1 MPFYYPEQDSLQTS
15 SGPLVI
21 GSGLTVD
28 YETGTL
34 LATPGGLPTGVEAVL
49 AGNGIFVNGNT
60 GVVSISNTGVLDIQS
75 GSNIAITRVGGTV
88 TIQALIPPQLNGTV
102 TCIRTGPGLTG
113 GPIVSTGTICLQ
125 PTGVTEGSYTNANIS
140 VDSYGRVLSASCGSF
155 GQTFIACS
163 PLSITGTGPVVFDIC
178 SATESQRGVV
188 LLCNS
193 TQSTSQLTAATPSAV
208 FSVCTIAAN
217 ASLCA
222 VQAVSLA
229 NSALIDAQAAEAN
242 ATTALAQ
249 SAQAL
254 TDVVTAQ
261 NTADTALADALNAQ
275 NTANDAESLATSA
288 EVLANTALTTAA
300 TAVPLACY
308 TQKGTVL
315 SGTGT
320 GLVSGVTPV
329 SDGQVLVSCALCSQ
343 GVHWVDPSGTI
354 GTVTQ
359 VNAGGGL
366 AGGPITSVGTLY
378 VSDTGVVPNTYANAT
393 ITVNSRGQI
402 TSATDGSTTA
412 GIPCGIIT
420 RNGELI
426 VGAGPNQPVALPPG
440 NTGQILVADPSQPT
454 GVLWAS
460 YGNNW
465 YVGTQ
470 SFCAITAYSFDTP
483 AVDPSIGVW
492 AHNCLMWRALGGKMW
507 EVRGSVC
514 VTNPAGFTEGN
525 GSYAFPLPAG
535 LCFNTTPGLGQPNNL
550 IVCLCRACDYT
561 IVDKLRCSV
570 ALPNTFVSA
579 VRRFC
584 GESGGCQ
591 QNTWG
596 SVYIPSVA
604 GQCSQT
610 GIPCACYTLLLN
622 DAASSLCCGVRAS
635 DTIGSGWYN
644 FTKSNCIRW
653 NFTFLAA

>member
-1 MPFYYPEQDSLQTS
+1 MAGTPFYYPEQDSLQTS

-75 GSNIAITRVGGTV
+75 GSNIAITRVGGIV

-155 GQTFIACS
+155 GQTFVACS

-193 TQSTSQLTAATPSAV
+193 AQSTSKLTAATPFSV

-217 ASLCA
+217 ATLCA

-275 NTANDAESLATSA
+275 NTANTAEALANSATITADTALNVATSA
-288 EVLANTALTTAA
+288 VPLPLYTGPGVVLAGSGPGTAT
-300 TAVPLACY
+300 PLAP
-308 TQKGTVL
+308 
-315 SGTGT
+315 TGN
-320 GLVSGVTPV
+320 
-329 SDGQVLVSCALCSQ
+329 GQILVSCSTCST
-343 GVHWVDPSGTI
+343 GIHWVDPSGHV

-359 VNAGGGL
+359 VNAGTGL
-366 AGGPITSVGTLY
+366 GGGPITTAGTLCIL
-378 VSDTGVVPNTYANAT
+378 DTGVLNPGVSSGVFANPT
-393 ITVNSRGQI
+393 ITVNAQGQI
-402 TSATDGSTTA
+402 TGAVDGSPTS

-420 RNGELI
+420 RCGDLI
-426 VGAGPNQPVALPPG
+426 VGAGPTQPVALPPG
-440 NTGQILVADPSQPT
+440 NRNQVLVANPDCA
-454 GVLWAS
+454 LMMEWATPGLYVPDWTYAGLATCFVS
-460 YGNNW
+460 YSDGSGICWGNAICDN
-465 YVGTQ
+465 YVYYRQ
-470 SFCAITAYSFDTP
+470 
-483 AVDPSIGVW
+483 
-492 AHNCLMWRALGGKMW
+492 LGPKTW
-507 EVRGSVC
+507 EVNYGLSRDC
-514 VTNPAGFTEGN
+514 PNDITPKNLT
-525 GSYAFPLPAG
+525 YAWTLPNN
-535 LCFNTTPGLGQPNNL
+535 LCFNTSLPFQPKLTQSGGTSLKWMKCAIPSCVNVSTGTASSGGLPLSPCGFSSGWGGVV
-550 IVCLCRACDYT
+550 IYSD
-561 IVDKLRCSV
+561 
-570 ALPNTFVSA
+570 NTFRVA
-579 VRRFC
+579 ANREDPY
-584 GESGGCQ
+584 ES
-591 QNTWG
+591 
-596 SVYIPSVA
+596 
-604 GQCSQT
+604 
-610 GIPCACYTLLLN
+610 
-622 DAASSLCCGVRAS
+622 
-635 DTIGSGWYN
+635 
-644 FTKSNCIRW
+644 IRW
-653 NFTFLAA
+653 PNVLPGSYQWNCGCPYLNYCVVFSFQST